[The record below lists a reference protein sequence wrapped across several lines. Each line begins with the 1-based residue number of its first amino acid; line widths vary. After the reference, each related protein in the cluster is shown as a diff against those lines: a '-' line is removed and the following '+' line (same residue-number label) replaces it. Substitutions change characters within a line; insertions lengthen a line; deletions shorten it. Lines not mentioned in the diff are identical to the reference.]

1 MSDIL
6 SLKVQE
12 FIELAPRGELIK
24 VKLTRPLYEPKKLFP
39 RKRRRVRA
47 WRVGGAIPRIS
58 NTVTRTHY
66 LGGFHTTSINVWA
79 GFTGVTPEGFYVFA
93 YKSIEADT
101 FYPDWIENEVWCG
114 PDPERLVA
122 SVLKD
127 TRLQND
133 PIGLYLNHFY
143 QALDRKIKRYS

>member
-1 MSDIL
+1 MSDL
-6 SLKVQE
+6 NFKVRK
-12 FIELAPRGELIK
+12 FIELAPRNELVK

-39 RKRRRVRA
+39 NHKCRKVRM
-47 WRVGGAIPRIS
+47 WIVGGAIPRIS